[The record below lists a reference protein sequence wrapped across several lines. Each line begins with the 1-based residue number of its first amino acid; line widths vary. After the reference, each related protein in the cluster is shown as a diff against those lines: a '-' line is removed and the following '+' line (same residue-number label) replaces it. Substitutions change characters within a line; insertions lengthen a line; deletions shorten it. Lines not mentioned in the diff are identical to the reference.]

1 MNRNEIID
9 ANLSI
14 NDVNVEST
22 DSIKVLGVTLDAKLN
37 FNEHIKNLC
46 NRASHQINALKRIS
60 RYLDIDGRLRIYQA
74 FIKSNFT
81 YCPVSWIFC
90 GKRNSD
96 KLEKLQERALRV
108 VYNEYSMPYRDLLL
122 HARILPLSMLR
133 LKFLGTEVFKSVKG
147 LNPEFLNEMFQK
159 RNLKYDFRDS
169 NKLHQ
174 NDFDTKKFGFK
185 SYKYYGA
192 KLWNA
197 LPPHIK
203 AYGKDDLDIFKEEL
217 NKWCFTEQASKLEIE

>member
-1 MNRNEIID
+1 MHVSRKRYHFVNDMFYVKFSASIANYADDNNFYDDEQSLDKLKDNLSSDAHSAVLWYKENYLDANPEKFQCMFMNRNGVID

-81 YCPVSWIFC
+81 YCPVSWIF
-90 GKRNSD
+90 
-96 KLEKLQERALRV
+96 
-108 VYNEYSMPYRDLLL
+108 
-122 HARILPLSMLR
+122 
-133 LKFLGTEVFKSVKG
+133 
-147 LNPEFLNEMFQK
+147 
-159 RNLKYDFRDS
+159 
-169 NKLHQ
+169 
-174 NDFDTKKFGFK
+174 
-185 SYKYYGA
+185 
-192 KLWNA
+192 LW
-197 LPPHIK
+197 K
-203 AYGKDDLDIFKEEL
+203 AQF
-217 NKWCFTEQASKLEIE
+217 